1 MPAACKQNPINENS
15 TQDKRAK
22 AKKKK
27 PPDIQLKCCHRNT
40 EDGLKRENTELKSS
54 SILGY
59 F

>member
-27 PPDIQLKCCHRNT
+27 KT
-40 EDGLKRENTELKSS
+40 T
-54 SILGY
+54 
-59 F
+59 